1 MYKVIQL
8 EQGSDAWLSWR
19 EGGIGASDMPTIMGE
34 SPYKT
39 PLQLWREKM
48 GLAETPDLS
57 NNPHVRRG
65 VENEE
70 PARQAFDARFNEFT
84 LEMCIESRLHPHRR
98 VSLDGL
104 TASGKVLE
112 IKCPTPEK
120 AQQAIAFAQ
129 EQGTKPVTRQQLES
143 LGLYYWAQVQYQLA
157 VVGLTEAVLWV
168 WDVESQQGA
177 ALVIQAEPE
186 YQEALLAAAD
196 AFWDCIVN
204 AKAPEPDPNRDV
216 LFLDASSASEKWAAL
231 EAQIKPLKE
240 QLKELESEQ
249 KEVAQ
254 ELVAELGDRYIGE
267 WSNGLRLT
275 RFTRRGRLD
284 YAKLLDEIAPDI
296 PEDVVEGFRGKSTE
310 SMRITLKAN

>member
-1 MYKVIQL
+1 MYKVIEL
-8 EQGSDAWLSWR
+8 EQGSDAWLAWR
-19 EGGIGASDMPTIMGE
+19 EEGVGASDMPTIMGE

-48 GLAETPDLS
+48 GLVETPDLS
-57 NNPHVRRG
+57 ENPHIRRG

-70 PARQAFDARFNEFT
+70 PARQAFDELHCEFT
-84 LEMCIESRLHPHRR
+84 VELCAESTTHPHRR

-112 IKCPTPEK
+112 IKCPVHEK

-129 EQGTKPVTRQQLES
+129 EQGTKPVTRQQLEG
-143 LGLYYWAQVQYQLA
+143 LRLYYWAQVQYQLA
-157 VVGLTEAVLWV
+157 VVGLAEAILWV

-196 AFWDCIVN
+196 GFWDCIVN
-204 AKAPEPDPNRDV
+204 AEAPEPNPERDAV
-216 LFLDASSASEKWAAL
+216 FLDASPASEKWAAL

-240 QLKELESEQ
+240 QLKRLESEQ

-254 ELVAELGDRYIGE
+254 ELATELGDRYIGE

>member
-1 MYKVIQL
+1 MYKVIEL
-8 EQGSDAWLSWR
+8 EQGSDAWLAWR
-19 EGGIGASDMPTIMGE
+19 EEGIGASDMPTIMGE

-48 GLAETPDLS
+48 GLAEAPDLS
-57 NNPHVRRG
+57 SNPHVRRG
-65 VENEE
+65 NLNEE

-112 IKCPTPEK
+112 IKCPVPQK
-120 AQQAIAFAQ
+120 AQAAIAFAN
-129 EQGTKPVTRQQLES
+129 EQGDKPVTRQQLEE
-143 LGLYYWAQVQYQLA
+143 LRLYYWAQVQYQLA
-157 VVGLTEAVLWV
+157 VAGLAEAVLWV
-168 WDVESQQGA
+168 WDVESQAGA
-177 ALVIQAEPE
+177 ALVIHAEPE

-196 AFWDCIVN
+196 DFWDCIVN
-204 AKAPEPDPNRDV
+204 AEAPEPDPERDAA
-216 LFLDASSASEKWAAL
+216 FLDASPASEQWVAL

-240 QLKELESEQ
+240 QLKELESKQ

-275 RFTRRGRLD
+275 RFSRRGRLD